1 MRLQTLEQQ
10 QPRMK
15 GQLDILN
22 RILHPSVQAYLRS
35 HGSVP
40 DMVLTKITGCVRNL
54 RGRYSVYAR
63 PFLETTVKGPMKR
76 GRSFVLTTA
85 DATFAGRV

>member
-1 MRLQTLEQQ
+1 MSAPAHADLAHEVNCLYDKLAQNLSALEGVQMRLQTLEQQ

-35 HGSVP
+35 HVSVT
-40 DMVLTKITGCVRNL
+40 DMVLT
-54 RGRYSVYAR
+54 
-63 PFLETTVKGPMKR
+63 
-76 GRSFVLTTA
+76 
-85 DATFAGRV
+85 